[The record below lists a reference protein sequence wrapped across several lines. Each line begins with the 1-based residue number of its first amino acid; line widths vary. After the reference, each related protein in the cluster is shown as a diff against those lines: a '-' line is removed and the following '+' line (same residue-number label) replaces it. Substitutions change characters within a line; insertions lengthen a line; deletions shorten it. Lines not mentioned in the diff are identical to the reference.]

1 MKIDLSQ
8 TRDIVGAFHSIDWE
22 EIKEKYNDPGT
33 KYCFDVLNNKKQA
46 GYDIQ
51 LACFRHLRD
60 LQRQNTKNF
69 PYHYDIKQ
77 VNQILK
83 FASISPNVDTGE
95 PTKLMDWQKFIFSQ
109 MMGWRD
115 RDDNKRFTRVIVS
128 VSRGQGKTYLMAI
141 LAAYSFLIES
151 LGLENQDY
159 LVASINY
166 KQTMK
171 IFGYIKSMLRKII
184 NIEPFKSLAKDAGLE
199 LQSEQIIEKKT
210 NNILR
215 AISHEAGQYDS
226 YHFRTAVFDEIG
238 EVNTRQRISKIIS
251 GQVKVKNHQFVQIST
266 AYPDPTVPF
275 HEDEKMVIQ
284 AMEQD
289 FKREADSY
297 LGLIWSQDSENEVYD
312 PKTWIKS
319 NPLLGLPDQKENL
332 LSGLKDKRDNDLLT
346 GNIADFENKN
356 LNLWLKQST
365 ASFLN
370 LKDVEDA
377 TDDDFKIDGRQVYL
391 GFDFSM
397 FSDNTAV
404 GFVYPYKDGKT
415 GEPRFHIAQHSFI
428 PWQQAGS
435 IEAKEKQDGL
445 QYRELAKKGYCT
457 ITAHQKGIINP
468 EQVYNWLL
476 DYVQKHKLKVMFFGY
491 DRYGSYQVK
500 NITESLNA
508 NTDWMIQ
515 DIAQRTSTLA
525 NPTKF
530 LQESFATGKITR
542 FNDPIE
548 EKALLNA
555 TIKEDKIGIQV
566 DKDKATLKID
576 VVDALVDAMYQ
587 GMYHFEDYGIANDKS
602 TEVKRMTQEQVLK
615 WFNNPKSGLLGDD
628 YYHADQ
634 DTN

>member
-1 MKIDLSQ
+1 MKIDLTQ
-8 TRDIVGAFHSIDWE
+8 THDVVGTYNSIDWE

-33 KYCFDVLNNKKQA
+33 KYCFDVLNGKKQA

-60 LQRQNTKNF
+60 LQRQNTKKF

-159 LVASINY
+159 LVASINF

-171 IFGYIKSMLRKII
+171 IFGYIKSMLRKIV
-184 NIEPFKSLAKDAGLE
+184 NIEPFKSLAKDADLE

-210 NNILR
+210 NNVLR

-226 YHFRTAVFDEIG
+226 YHFRTAIFDEIG

-319 NPLLGLPDQKENL
+319 NPLLDLPSQKENL

-346 GNIADFENKN
+346 GNITDFENKN

-365 ASFLN
+365 SSYLS
-370 LKDVEDA
+370 LKNVEDA
-377 TDDDFKIDGRQVYL
+377 IDDNFKIDGRQVYV

-404 GFVYPYKDGKT
+404 GFVYPYRDASGNAH
-415 GEPRFHIAQHSFI
+415 FHIAQHSFI

-435 IEAKEKQDGL
+435 IEAKEKQDGIA
-445 QYRELAKKGYCT
+445 YREYPKYCT
-457 ITAHQKGIINP
+457 ITAHPQGIINP

-476 DYVQKHKLKVMFFGY
+476 DYVQKHKLKVVFFGY

-508 NTDWMIQ
+508 NTDWIIQ
-515 DIAQRTSTLA
+515 DIAQRTSELA

-555 TIKEDKIGIQV
+555 VVREDKIGIQV
-566 DKDKATLKID
+566 DKDKATKKID
-576 VVDALVDAMYQ
+576 VVDAEIDAMYQ
-587 GMYHFEDYGIANDKS
+587 AMYHFENYGIANDKS
-602 TEVKRMTQEQVLK
+602 TEVKRMTQEQVLE

-628 YYHADQ
+628 YYSDKN
-634 DTN
+634 TN

>member
-1 MKIDLSQ
+1 MKIDLSS
-8 TRDIVGAFHSIDWE
+8 THDVKGAYRSINWK
-22 EIKEKYNDPGT
+22 EIQEKYNDSAT
-33 KYCFDVLNNKKQA
+33 KYCFDVLDGRQKA
-46 GYDIQ
+46 GYNIQ

-60 LQRQNTKNF
+60 LQRQNTKEF

-77 VNQILK
+77 ANRLLK

-141 LAAYSFLIES
+141 LVAYSFLVES

-184 NIEPFKSLAKDAGLE
+184 NIEPFKTLAKDADLE
-199 LQSEQIIEKKT
+199 LLSEQIIEKKT

-215 AISHEAGQYDS
+215 AISHESGQYDS

-238 EVNTRQRISKIIS
+238 EVNTRQKVSKIIS

-289 FKREADSY
+289 FKREADTY

-312 PKTWIKS
+312 PRTWVKS
-319 NPLLGLPDQKENL
+319 NPLLDLPDQKENL

-346 GNIADFENKN
+346 GNISDFENKN

-370 LKDVEDA
+370 LKDVEDSV
-377 TDDDFKIDGRQVYL
+377 DDDFKINGRQVYI
-391 GFDFSM
+391 GFDYSM
-397 FSDNTAV
+397 FSDNTALS
-404 GFVYPYKDGKT
+404 FVFPYKDASGNV
-415 GEPRFHIAQHSFI
+415 RFHIAQHSFI

-435 IEAKEKQDGL
+435 IEAKEKQDGIA
-445 QYRELAKKGYCT
+445 YREYPKYCT
-457 ITAHQKGIINP
+457 ITAHEKGIINP
-468 EQVYNWLL
+468 EQVYKWLL
-476 DYVQKHKLKVMFFGY
+476 DYVQKHNLKVIFFGY

-500 NITESLNA
+500 NITESLNT
-508 NTDWMIQ
+508 NTDWLIQ
-515 DIAQRTSTLA
+515 DIAQRTSELA

-530 LQESFATGKITR
+530 LQESFETGKITH
-542 FNDPIE
+542 FNDPILT
-548 EKALLNA
+548 KALLNA
-555 TIKEDKIGIQV
+555 TVKEDKIGIQV
-566 DKDKATLKID
+566 DKNKATLKID
-576 VVDALVDAMYQ
+576 AVDALIDAMYQ
-587 GMYHFEDYGIANDKS
+587 AMYHFEDYGVMNDKS
-602 TEVKRMTQEQVLK
+602 SEVKRMTKKQVLD
-615 WFNNPKSGLLGDD
+615 WFDNPESGLLGDD
-628 YYHADQ
+628 HYF
-634 DTN
+634 N

>member
-8 TRDIVGAFHSIDWE
+8 TRDVVGTYNSIDWK
-22 EIKEKYNDPGT
+22 EIQEKYTDDAT

-46 GYDIQ
+46 GYNIQ

-60 LQRQNTKNF
+60 LQRQNTKEF

-77 VNQILK
+77 ADQLLK

-115 RDDNKRFTRVIVS
+115 RDGNKRFTRVIVS

-141 LAAYSFLIES
+141 LVAYSFIIES

-184 NIEPFKSLAKDAGLE
+184 NVEPFKSLAKDAGLE
-199 LQSEQIIEKKT
+199 LLSEQIIEKKT

-312 PKTWIKS
+312 PKAWIKS
-319 NPLLGLPDQKENL
+319 NPLLGLSDQKENL

-356 LNLWLKQST
+356 LNCWLKQST

-370 LKDVEDA
+370 LKDVENA
-377 TDDDFKIDGRQVYL
+377 VDDDFKIDGRQVYV
-391 GFDFSM
+391 GFDYSM
-397 FSDNTAV
+397 FSDNTSI
-404 GFVYPYKDGKT
+404 GFVYPYKDEKT
-415 GEPRFHIAQHSFI
+415 GEPRWHIAQHSFI

-435 IEAKEKQDGL
+435 IEAKEKQDGIA
-445 QYRELAKKGYCT
+445 YREYPKYCT
-457 ITAHQKGIINP
+457 ITAHQQGIINP

-476 DYVQKHKLKVMFFGY
+476 DYVQRHNLKVVFFGY
-491 DRYGSYQVK
+491 DRFGSYQVK

-508 NTDWMIQ
+508 NTDWLIQ

-530 LQESFATGKITR
+530 LQESFATGKITH
-542 FNDPIE
+542 FNDPIL

-555 TIKEDKIGIQV
+555 VIKEDKIGIQV

-576 VVDALVDAMYQ
+576 VVDAEIDAMYQ
-587 GMYHFEDYGIANDKS
+587 AMYHFENYGVTNDKS
-602 TEVKRMTQEQVLK
+602 HEVERMTQQQVLD
-615 WFNNPKSGLLGDD
+615 WFNNPESGLLGDD
-628 YYHADQ
+628 YYSD
-634 DTN
+634 

>member
-1 MKIDLSQ
+1 MKIDL
-8 TRDIVGAFHSIDWE
+8 TKTHDVLGTYKVINWAK
-22 EIKEKYNDPGT
+22 IKNKYHDAGT
-33 KYCFDVLNNKKQA
+33 KYCFDVLDGKKQA
-46 GYDIQ
+46 GYNIQ

-60 LQRQNTKNF
+60 LQRQNTKEF

-77 VNQILK
+77 VDRLLK

-115 RDDNKRFTRVIVS
+115 RDDDKRFTRVIVS

-141 LAAYSFLIES
+141 LVAYSFLIES

-238 EVNTRQRISKIIS
+238 EVNTRKRISKIIS

-312 PKTWIKS
+312 PQTWIKS

-365 ASFLN
+365 TSYLN
-370 LKDVEDA
+370 LKDVEKA
-377 TDDDFKIDGRQVYL
+377 VDDSFKIDGLKAYMGL
-391 GFDFSM
+391 DYSM

-404 GFVYPYKDGKT
+404 GFAFPYTTADGVHKW
-415 GEPRFHIAQHSFI
+415 HMMQHSFI
-428 PWQQAGS
+428 PWRQAGS

-445 QYRELAKKGYCT
+445 PYRELAKKGYCT
-457 ITAHQKGIINP
+457 ITGHPQGIINP
-468 EQVYNWLL
+468 EEVYKWIL
-476 DYVQKHKLKVMFFGY
+476 DFTQKHHLQVIFFGY

-515 DIAQRTSTLA
+515 DVKQQTSELA

-530 LQESFATGKITR
+530 LQESYATGKITR
-542 FNDPIE
+542 FDDPVE

-555 TIKEDKIGIQV
+555 VVKEDKIGIQI
-566 DKDKATLKID
+566 DKVKATLKID
-576 VVDALVDAMYQ
+576 VVDAEIDAMYQ
-587 GMYHFEDYGIANDKS
+587 AMYHFEDYGLINDKS
-602 TEVKRMTQEQVLK
+602 HEVERMTQKQVLD

-628 YYHADQ
+628 YYSD
-634 DTN
+634 

>member
-1 MKIDLSQ
+1 MKIDLSS
-8 TRDIVGAFHSIDWE
+8 THDVKGAYRSINWK
-22 EIKEKYNDPGT
+22 EIQEKYNDSAT
-33 KYCFDVLNNKKQA
+33 KYCFDVLDGRQKA
-46 GYDIQ
+46 GYNIQ

-60 LQRQNTKNF
+60 LQRQNTKEF

-77 VNQILK
+77 ANRLLK

-141 LAAYSFLIES
+141 LVAYSFLVES

-184 NIEPFKSLAKDAGLE
+184 NIEPFKTLAKDADLE
-199 LQSEQIIEKKT
+199 LLSEQIIEKKT

-215 AISHEAGQYDS
+215 AISHESGQYDS

-238 EVNTRQRISKIIS
+238 EVNTRQKVSKIIS

-266 AYPDPTVPF
+266 AYPNPTVPF

-289 FKREADSY
+289 FKREADTY

-312 PKTWIKS
+312 PRTWVKS
-319 NPLLGLPDQKENL
+319 NPLLDLPDQKENL

-346 GNIADFENKN
+346 GNISDFENKN

-370 LKDVEDA
+370 LKDVEDSV
-377 TDDDFKIDGRQVYL
+377 DDDFKINGRQVYI
-391 GFDFSM
+391 GFDYSM
-397 FSDNTAV
+397 FSDNTALS
-404 GFVYPYKDGKT
+404 FVFPYKDASGNV
-415 GEPRFHIAQHSFI
+415 RFHIAQHSFI

-435 IEAKEKQDGL
+435 IEAKEKQDGIA
-445 QYRELAKKGYCT
+445 YREYPKYCT
-457 ITAHQKGIINP
+457 ITAHEKGIINP
-468 EQVYNWLL
+468 EQVYKWLL
-476 DYVQKHKLKVMFFGY
+476 DYVQKHNLKVVFFGY

-500 NITESLNA
+500 NITESLNT
-508 NTDWMIQ
+508 NTDWLIQ
-515 DIAQRTSTLA
+515 DIAQRTSELA

-530 LQESFATGKITR
+530 LQESFETGRITH
-542 FNDPIE
+542 FNDPIL
-548 EKALLNA
+548 EKSLLNA
-555 TIKEDKIGIQV
+555 TVKEDKIGIQV
-566 DKDKATLKID
+566 DKNKATLKID
-576 VVDALVDAMYQ
+576 VVDALIDAFYQ
-587 GMYHFEDYGIANDKS
+587 GMYHFEGYKMNDKS
-602 TEVKRMTQEQVLK
+602 SEVKRMTKKQVLN
-615 WFNNPKSGLLGDD
+615 WFSNPESGLLGDD
-628 YYHADQ
+628 HYS
-634 DTN
+634 N